1 MTHQR
6 LREKAKDLREA
17 WLAIADVS
25 GSALLA
31 GEKKAQTTK
40 QRRLVYAKACE
51 ALIIVGN
58 VYSDITG
65 KHPTQVDAALNAE
78 GEKGE

>member
-1 MTHQR
+1 MTAQQ
-6 LREKAKDLREA
+6 LREKAEDLREA
-17 WLAIADVS
+17 WLAIASVS

-40 QRRLVYAKACE
+40 QRRLVYTKACE

-58 VYSDITG
+58 VYHDITG
-65 KHPTQVDAALNAE
+65 KHPTQADAALNPARE
-78 GEKGE
+78 DVQ